1 MKELKAMAAS
11 YGRSALA
18 GALAVYMSGETDPKK
33 LMWGLW
39 AGIVPLLMR
48 YLKPKDVTFGAK
60 TSER

>member
-18 GALAVYMSGETDPKK
+18 GALAVYMTGEQDPKK
-33 LMWGLW
+33 LAWGLF
-39 AGIVPLLMR
+39 AGIVPVLMR
-48 YLKPKDVTFGAK
+48 YLNPSDVTFGAK

>member
-48 YLKPKDVTFGAK
+48 YLNPKDVTFGAK
-60 TSER
+60 G